1 MLPLINAESLSFIY
15 YRSILPDFPI
25 SQLHSL
31 QYPQFPKYYLY
42 YQMHSFIITLMLH
55 SINPMLK
62 IIYYIKIIKI
72 IFLQSPHLNLIAE
85 SFDNT
90 IEFILINYGK
100 SLNFNVDGNLN
111 IG

>member
-1 MLPLINAESLSFIY
+1 
-15 YRSILPDFPI
+15 
-25 SQLHSL
+25 
-31 QYPQFPKYYLY
+31 
-42 YQMHSFIITLMLH
+42 MLH

-62 IIYYIKIIKI
+62 IIYYIKNHNNNI
-72 IFLQSPHLNLIAE
+72 LQSPHLNLIAE